1 MFMFGSCRRSLAA
14 EAAAIYECDSKVS
27 PGTLTRSKII
37 LIEKL
42 TMGALET
49 PTLGLYLIF

>member
-1 MFMFGSCRRSLAA
+1 MFMFESCRRSLAA

-27 PGTLTRSKII
+27 PGSLTRSKII

-42 TMGALET
+42 TKGALET